1 MSHYGLQTF
10 LVIPTANGM
19 MKNFILDYSLLEL
32 YYIIKEHESRLIM
45 PNPVLGDDNCETQE
59 SIQAVSLCI

>member
-1 MSHYGLQTF
+1 
-10 LVIPTANGM
+10 M

-45 PNPVLGDDNCETQE
+45 PNPVLEDDNFETQE